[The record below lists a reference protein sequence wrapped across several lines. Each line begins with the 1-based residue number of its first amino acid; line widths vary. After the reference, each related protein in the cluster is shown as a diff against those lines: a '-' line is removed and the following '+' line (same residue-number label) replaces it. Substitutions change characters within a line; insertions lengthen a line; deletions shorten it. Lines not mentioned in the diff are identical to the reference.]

1 MEAIERDN
9 PSLKGV
15 LPKEYARLPLD
26 PHRLG
31 QLIDLFSNI
40 RIGGEGNHDHDILGR
55 VYEYFLGQFASAEG
69 KKGGEFYTPR
79 SVVKLLVEMLRPYR
93 GRVYDPCCGSAGMF
107 VQSEEFIRAHGGRIG
122 DISIYGQE
130 LNHTTWR
137 LAKMNLAIRGID
149 GAIEQGD
156 SFLNDRFPDLRADYI
171 LANPPFNMKNWGGEH
186 LRDDKRWKFGV
197 PPPNN
202 ANFAWVQHILY
213 HLAPNGKAG
222 FVLANGSLSS
232 TQSGEGDIR
241 RKIIEADLVE
251 CIVALPDKL
260 FYSTQIPACLW
271 FLTRNKRNGARADRR
286 GQVLFIDARKM
297 GRMVNRTQRELT
309 DEDIARIANT
319 YHAWRGDIGA
329 TAIGATTG
337 GATAIGATT
346 GGVATGGATTRVAP
360 TMAGDDAT
368 PVGAGLVPAPS
379 TPALSV
385 PAQSAP
391 TPSMPAPSTPA
402 PYVDIPGFCRSV
414 TIEEIRQ
421 HGYILTPGRYVGAEE
436 TETEDEPF
444 EETMTRLVLQ
454 LRQQHIEARQLD
466 EAIWQNLKELGYDG

>member
-1 MEAIERDN
+1 
-9 PSLKGV
+9 
-15 LPKEYARLPLD
+15 
-26 PHRLG
+26 
-31 QLIDLFSNI
+31 
-40 RIGGEGNHDHDILGR
+40 
-55 VYEYFLGQFASAEG
+55 
-69 KKGGEFYTPR
+69 
-79 SVVKLLVEMLRPYR
+79 
-93 GRVYDPCCGSAGMF
+93 
-107 VQSEEFIRAHGGRIG
+107 
-122 DISIYGQE
+122 
-130 LNHTTWR
+130 
-137 LAKMNLAIRGID
+137 
-149 GAIEQGD
+149 
-156 SFLNDRFPDLRADYI
+156 
-171 LANPPFNMKNWGGEH
+171 MKNWGGEH

-197 PPPNN
+197 PPANN
-202 ANFAWVQHILY
+202 ANFAWVQHIIH

-260 FYSTQIPACLW
+260 FYSTPIPACLW
-271 FLTRNKRNGARADRR
+271 FLTRNKRNGAGADRR

-309 DEDIARIANT
+309 DEDIAYIANT
-319 YHAWRGDIGA
+319 YHAWRGDIGS

-337 GATAIGATT
+337 GATT
-346 GGVATGGATTRVAP
+346 
-360 TMAGDDAT
+360 
-368 PVGAGLVPAPS
+368 
-379 TPALSV
+379 
-385 PAQSAP
+385 PAQSA
-391 TPSMPAPSTPA
+391 PA

-421 HGYILTPGRYVGAEE
+421 HGYILTPGRYVGAEA